1 MQAIQLGLDTFG
13 DVTSTADGKALSP
26 AETLRAIVKEAVLA
40 DEVGVDVFGIGE
52 HHRADY
58 AVSAPDAVRAD
69 VGAMINQVDVASAV
83 TVLGSEH
90 PVRVYERFASLQGLT
105 SGRAE
110 IVVCRGAYT
119 ESFPL
124 FGLSL
129 DRYEELFE
137 DRLDLFS

>member
-13 DVTSTADGKALSP
+13 AVTSTADGKALSP
-26 AETLRAIVKEAVLA
+26 AETLRAIFKGAMSTV
-40 DEVGVDVFGIGE
+40 EVGEDVYCVGE
-52 HHRADY
+52 HPRADY
-58 AVSAPDAVRAD
+58 AVSSPDPVLAAI
-69 VGAMINQVDVASAV
+69 GASTKQIHVSSAV
-83 TVLGSEH
+83 TVPSSED

-110 IVVCRGAYT
+110 IVVGRGAYT

-137 DRLDLFS
+137 